1 MHLVGL
7 IYLNVFLSYFAD
19 YGLCLFLFSYAV
31 SFTDVRISRCVLD
44 MFMYELFVE
53 AGFPWIPFPS
63 VRYQCLVRM
72 AR

>member
-1 MHLVGL
+1 MHLIGL
-7 IYLNVFLSYFAD
+7 IYLNVFLPYFAD
-19 YGLCLFLFSYAV
+19 YGLCLFLFSYAA

-44 MFMYELFVE
+44 IFMYELFVE
-53 AGFPWIPFPS
+53 AEFPWILFQC